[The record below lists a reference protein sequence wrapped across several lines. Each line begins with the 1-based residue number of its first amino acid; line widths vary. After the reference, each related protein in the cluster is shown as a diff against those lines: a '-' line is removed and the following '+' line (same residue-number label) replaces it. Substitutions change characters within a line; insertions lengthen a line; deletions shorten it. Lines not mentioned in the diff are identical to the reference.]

1 MLKHSHG
8 NPGPRAC
15 FSTRFTV
22 VKSAT
27 TAIETSS
34 IHPTSCGWLTLVKHV
49 GCIGQVAPQSP
60 HPSGSCH
67 TSATP
72 ARSTSLHPA
81 PCYGRCAQACGISNV
96 EGSGAHHVQ
105 EILSPMPCSLCRHT
119 AHQQQCQRL
128 HHLGAKRQ
136 RHTACACKSLC
147 FLPQAIS
154 RQGACQAAPAP
165 RDQAASKHFQGI
177 PQQLNSGRT
186 YQPKPRNR
194 EHAWIRDQR
203 ASVAQQSCR

>member
-136 RHTACACKSLC
+136 RHTACACKRVYAFCHKQYQGKAPVKQHQLRAIRLHQSTFKE
-147 FLPQAIS
+147 FLS
-154 RQGACQAAPAP
+154 
-165 RDQAASKHFQGI
+165 
-177 PQQLNSGRT
+177 N
-186 YQPKPRNR
+186 
-194 EHAWIRDQR
+194 
-203 ASVAQQSCR
+203 